1 MGSTDSEINFD
12 VPKECIAGVVINE
25 GPDFHIE
32 VKNVPVPEIGP
43 DDVLIKLNATGL
55 CMSDVHFML
64 HDWAYPPMSVFNTQ
78 CAGHEGAG
86 VIVKVGEN
94 VKHLK
99 IGQRAGYKPI
109 QDICHGMFT
118 CWECQNGRETYC
130 QKAVLT
136 GLHIDGSYKQYIKS
150 PERYTTLIPD
160 GVSDHIAGP
169 VMCSASTVYTSLKE
183 SGLRPGQWAC
193 FPGGG
198 GGVGIQGVQ
207 LAAAM
212 GLRIVV
218 VDTGAER
225 RNLAKESGAE
235 AFIDFKEVENPAA
248 RVVEITAGGAHG
260 VFVTAIQSYPIALD
274 YLGPRV
280 CGVVMCIGIPP
291 FGQFHMDVDPSRLL
305 GRNQTIKGTLVSS
318 LADVAETLNF
328 AARGKLRMK
337 PTVVGLSK
345 FDESVQKLRNGQVA
359 GRIVVDFNMD

>member
-1 MGSTDSEINFD
+1 MGSTNGEISFD

-86 VIVKVGEN
+86 VIVKVGEH

-109 QDICHGMFT
+109 QDICH
-118 CWECQNGRETYC
+118 
-130 QKAVLT
+130 
-136 GLHIDGSYKQYIKS
+136 GSYKQYIKS

-160 GVSDHIAGP
+160 GVSDYIAGP

-212 GLRIVV
+212 GLRTVV

-280 CGVVMCIGIPP
+280 SGVVMCIGIPT
-291 FGQFHMDVDPSRLL
+291 FGRFHMDVDPSRLL

-318 LADVAETLNF
+318 LADVTETLNF
-328 AARGKLRMK
+328 AARGKLRLK
-337 PTVVGLSK
+337 PTVVGISK

-359 GRIVVDFNMD
+359 GRIVVDFNME